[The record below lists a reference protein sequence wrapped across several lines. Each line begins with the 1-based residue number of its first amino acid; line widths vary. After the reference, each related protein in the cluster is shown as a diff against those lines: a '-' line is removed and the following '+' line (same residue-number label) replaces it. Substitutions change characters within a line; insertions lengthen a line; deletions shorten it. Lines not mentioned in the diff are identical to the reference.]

1 VHPPCHASEAN
12 DLSKPFMAN
21 ETNNTVEQPAI
32 RDILFGDLP
41 FSQWPDD
48 ASTSVDGEP
57 WHSFISARNQ
67 LDSGNQESARAKLR
81 QILQTPDLESRHYLQ
96 AWHFLRQ
103 LGQAPADGDGKHL
116 YGVVV
121 EVALEDGL
129 DIVAAYADHT
139 ARYLNFSGAA
149 IVWERPDESLDAAI
163 DSLLAAG
170 RMVAAQIGPHEGPR
184 PPAPPSGQVRI
195 SMLVPS
201 GLHFGQGPFEALSG
215 DPLGGPV
222 IAAAM
227 QLMQSLITRTETSTT

>member
-1 VHPPCHASEAN
+1 MS
-12 DLSKPFMAN
+12 N
-21 ETNNTVEQPAI
+21 ETNNTLEQPAI

-41 FSQWPDD
+41 FSQWPNGS
-48 ASTSVDGEP
+48 STSVEDEP
-57 WHSFISARNQ
+57 WRSFISARDQ
-67 LDSGNQESARAKLR
+67 LDSGNQESAKQTLR
-81 QILQTPDLESRHYLQ
+81 QILGMPDLESRHYLQ

-103 LGQAPADGDGKHL
+103 LGESPADGDARQL

-121 EVALEDGL
+121 EVALDEGL

-139 ARYLNFSGAA
+139 ARYLNYSGAA
-149 IVWERPDESLDAAI
+149 IVWERPNESLDQAI
-163 DSLLAAG
+163 DSLLSAG
-170 RMVAAQIGPHEGPR
+170 RMVAAQIGPWEGPR
-184 PPAPPSGQVRI
+184 PPAPPKGQLRI

-227 QLMQSLITRTETSTT
+227 QLMQSLITMT